1 MLKKVFAGVLLSS
14 LVTPAIAGQAFT
26 LYCETLDHS
35 IIHMEHSKNGN
46 EAEIAFNNGTFT
58 TFTTDEG
65 EYTTDLRTIYKA
77 SAMGKDSVKYTME
90 VSIYNDIP
98 KSIVAFRK
106 NDKIGGSHICQLINR
121 SPF

>member
-14 LVTPAIAGQAFT
+14 LVTPAIAGQAYT
-26 LYCETLDHS
+26 LYCETMQNS
-35 IIHMEHSKNGN
+35 IVHMEHSQNGN
-46 EAEIAFNNGTFT
+46 EAEIAFQDGKYT

-65 EYTTDLRTIYKA
+65 EYITDLRTIYKA
-77 SAMGKDSVKYTME
+77 SSIGKDSVKYTME
-90 VSIYNDIP
+90 VSIYNEGT
-98 KSIVAFRK
+98 KAIVAFRK